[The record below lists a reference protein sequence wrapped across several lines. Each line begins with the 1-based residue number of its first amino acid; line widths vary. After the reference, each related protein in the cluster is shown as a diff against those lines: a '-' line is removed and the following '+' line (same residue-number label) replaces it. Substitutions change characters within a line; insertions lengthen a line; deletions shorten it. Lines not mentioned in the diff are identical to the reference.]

1 MSNFYLTV
9 NVMERIM
16 STSII
21 LLDQNLNANDVE
33 RRSRTD
39 PGTAFESGKFEEFCR
54 EYYINHIICP
64 VKDHRGNGKVD
75 KNIKREVEN
84 AKECGI
90 RKEKQWSIENLNC
103 IMIRDSKRWEVS
115 I

>member
-1 MSNFYLTV
+1 
-9 NVMERIM
+9 M

-39 PGTAFESGKFEEFCR
+39 PGTAFKSGNFEEFCR

-64 VKDHRGNGKVD
+64 VKDHRGNGKVERMIKTLNERLRTQ
-75 KNIKREVEN
+75 KNVVLERRNNGLLHYDQK
-84 AKECGI
+84 
-90 RKEKQWSIENLNC
+90 
-103 IMIRDSKRWEVS
+103 
-115 I
+115 

>member
-1 MSNFYLTV
+1 MPSKRPSWKW
-9 NVMERIM
+9 E
-16 STSII
+16 
-21 LLDQNLNANDVE
+21 
-33 RRSRTD
+33 SRT
-39 PGTAFESGKFEEFCR
+39 
-54 EYYINHIICP
+54 H
-64 VKDHRGNGKVD
+64 D
-75 KNIKREVEN
+75 KEIKREVEN

>member
-1 MSNFYLTV
+1 
-9 NVMERIM
+9 M

-21 LLDQNLNANDVE
+21 LFDQNMNANDVE

-64 VKDHRGNGKVD
+64 VKDHRGNGKVERMIKTLNERLRTQ
-75 KNIKREVEN
+75 KNVVLERRNNGLLHYDQK
-84 AKECGI
+84 
-90 RKEKQWSIENLNC
+90 
-103 IMIRDSKRWEVS
+103 
-115 I
+115 

>member
-1 MSNFYLTV
+1 
-9 NVMERIM
+9 M